1 MADALY
7 LDPGRGIRASS
18 GHWYRIEQLLAAGGN
33 AVTYL
38 VVCTEGPYRGVP
50 FALKF
55 FRRMSKPERR
65 QAFLDEVDFLKTC
78 DHPSVMRVYDD
89 GTFLFRIDG
98 EPYEFPFL
106 VAEYLPNTLF
116 QVMKTGVASITE
128 KMIYATQLLAGL
140 AYLAAQ
146 SPPVVHRDVK
156 PQNIFI
162 KGRASV
168 LGDFGLLKRLDM
180 PEAEDREILK
190 ESVGIG
196 MPYFYRS
203 PDLVGYANG
212 DSSISAKSD
221 VFQLGLVLTELFT
234 GRNPC
239 IRPRDDDPLTE
250 VDLRANESDPIEPR
264 WADCASTTPDVG
276 AGRDRTPERGRPACR
291 LARSIRETCG
301 AFARLERNGVLIAVM
316 EYVLPRSSRPGA

>member
-1 MADALY
+1 MAVADSLHLA
-7 LDPGRGIRASS
+7 PGRGIKGSS
-18 GHWYRIEQLLAAGGN
+18 GSWYRIEQLLGAGGN

-38 VVCTEGPYRGVP
+38 VICSEGSYRGVP

-65 QAFLDEVDFLKTC
+65 DAFLDELEFLKAC
-78 DHPSVMRVYDD
+78 DHPSIMRVFDD
-89 GTFLFRIDG
+89 GTFSFRVDG
-98 EPYEFPFL
+98 QPDDFPFL
-106 VAEYLPNTLF
+106 VAEYLPATMF
-116 QVMKTGVASITE
+116 QAMKRGAASITE
-128 KMIYATQLLAGL
+128 KVIYATQLLAGL

-162 KGRASV
+162 KGRACV
-168 LGDFGLLKRLDM
+168 LGDFGLLKRLDK
-180 PEAEDREILK
+180 EESEDRELLK

-203 PDLVGYANG
+203 PDLVAYANG
-212 DSSISAKSD
+212 VAEITPKSD
-221 VFQLGLVLTELFT
+221 VFQLGLVLAELFT

-250 VDLRANESDPIEPR
+250 VELEPMRGIPSKHGGLIAPLLHDMLKSDPAERPSAEHLVGR
-264 WADCASTTPDVG
+264 WLGSFEVLAELSRDLNG
-276 AGRDRTPERGRPACR
+276 AV
-291 LARSIRETCG
+291 
-301 AFARLERNGVLIAVM
+301 F
-316 EYVLPRSSRPGA
+316 

>member
-1 MADALY
+1 MTDALY
-7 LDPGRGIRASS
+7 LEPGKGIKASS
-18 GHWYRIEQLLAAGGN
+18 GYWYRIEQLLGAGGN

-38 VVCTEGPYRGVP
+38 VICTEGPHRGVP

-65 QAFLDEVDFLKTC
+65 QAFLDELDFLKTC
-78 DHPSVMRVYDD
+78 DHPSIMRVYDD
-89 GTFLFRIDG
+89 GTFFFRVDG

-106 VAEYLPNTLF
+106 VAEYLPNTMF
-116 QVMKTGVASITE
+116 QVMKTGGASITE
-128 KMIYATQLLAGL
+128 KVIYGTQLLAGL
-140 AYLAAQ
+140 TYLAAQ
-146 SPPVVHRDVK
+146 SPSVIHRDVK

-168 LGDFGLLKRLDM
+168 LGDFGLLKRIDIGD
-180 PEAEDREILK
+180 AEDRQILK

-212 DSSISAKSD
+212 EATISSKSD

-250 VDLRANESDPIEPR
+250 VVLEPMRAIPSSHGGLIAPLLHAMLELDAAARPSAEDLLSR
-264 WADCASTTPDVG
+264 W
-276 AGRDRTPERGRPACR
+276 
-291 LARSIRETCG
+291 LG
-301 AFARLERNGVLIAVM
+301 AFEILAGLSRELNGTVF
-316 EYVLPRSSRPGA
+316 